1 MTRKVRIFSTK
12 VKAQID
18 TDVTSWGELKNI
30 LRDREIPYNGMTA
43 ALSGS
48 NLSLE
53 SNSAQLPNTDFVLY
67 LMPQKTKS
75 GINIEAFSY
84 MDLRKT
90 IQEIIETAGDVAK
103 NFFNDGHNYTRKNA
117 ADLRVLLQEWNKQVP
132 VASQE
137 NVELTNIISNLK
149 SLETKH
155 QHLVDGAVALL
166 ERVMH
171 AWDDEEEIEAEFAKL
186 YSEFNP
192 VEEIDHI
199 SLYEE
204 CEESNEDFI

>member
-1 MTRKVRIFSTK
+1 MTTRKVRIFSTK

-18 TDVTSWGELKNI
+18 TDVTNWGDLKNI
-30 LRDREIPYNGMTA
+30 LRDRQIPYSGMTA

-53 SNSAQLPNTDFVLY
+53 SNAAQLPNTDFVLY

-75 GINIEAFSY
+75 GINVEAFSY
-84 MDLRKT
+84 MDLRQT
-90 IQEIIETAGDVAK
+90 IQSIIETTGDVAK
-103 NFFNDGHNYTRKNA
+103 NFFNDELNYTRKNA
-117 ADLRVLLQEWNKQVP
+117 SQLRVLLQEWNKQVP

-137 NVELTNIISNLK
+137 NVELTNLIANLK

-155 QHLVDGAVALL
+155 QHLVDQAIVLL

-171 AWDDEEEIEAEFAKL
+171 AWDDEEEIEAEFEKL
-186 YSEFNP
+186 NSEFNP
-192 VEEIDHI
+192 P
-199 SLYEE
+199 E
-204 CEESNEDFI
+204 CEDFREEASSEDYF